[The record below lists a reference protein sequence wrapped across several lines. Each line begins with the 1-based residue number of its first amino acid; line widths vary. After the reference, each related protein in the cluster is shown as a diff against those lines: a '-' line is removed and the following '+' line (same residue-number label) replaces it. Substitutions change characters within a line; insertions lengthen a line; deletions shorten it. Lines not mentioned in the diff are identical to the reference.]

1 MEQKEQHDW
10 VSLQNDIG
18 KTPLHL
24 AAGQGGVL
32 VRDLWI
38 GTMDLKFNHNF
49 L

>member
-24 AAGQGGVL
+24 AAGQGWVL
-32 VRDLWI
+32 VYGFMDRDNGSKI
-38 GTMDLKFNHNF
+38 
-49 L
+49 